1 MQLIVTKTICQW
13 LFIHC
18 KSLILIMKKKTPQTG
33 KNLLVLSKTLFVTIA
48 RIWDWLRFSVS
59 QKVFSTRK
67 SWLILNNN
75 FLDLGMEF
83 VYEKMSTYEI
93 VSPRKSIFSMRIFWK
108 LEVFQQTLHTLLYR
122 HQINSFQFQICLGT
136 FKNEP

>member
-18 KSLILIMKKKTPQTG
+18 KSLILIMNENPLKTG
-33 KNLLVLSKTLFVTIA
+33 KNLLALSKTLFVTIA
-48 RIWDWLRFSVS
+48 RIWDSLRFSVS
-59 QKVFSTRK
+59 QKVFDTRK
-67 SWLILNNN
+67 SWLILNDN

-83 VYEKMSTYEI
+83 VYEKIPTYET
-93 VSPRKSIFSMRIFWK
+93 VSARNSIFSMRIFCK
-108 LEVFQQTLHTLLYR
+108 LEVFQQALHTLLYR
-122 HQINSFQFQICLGT
+122 HQINSFQLQICLGT